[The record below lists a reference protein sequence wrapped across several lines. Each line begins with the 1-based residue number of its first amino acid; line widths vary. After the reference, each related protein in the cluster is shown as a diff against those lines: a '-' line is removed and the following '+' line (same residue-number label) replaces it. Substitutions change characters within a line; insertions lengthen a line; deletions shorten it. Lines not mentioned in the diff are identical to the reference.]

1 MIQTLH
7 DKRIQIWVLRGVR
20 SVNEDYNN
28 VRDEAGMPWEVFPI
42 IASSTS
48 ASERV
53 SLQFSLLCM
62 TIWSR
67 RMPVDGQLSHG
78 SPGEVQSCDR
88 QPPNGSTSSHLGC
101 PHIQGTRRSPG
112 FSAPHGYEREDA
124 EQ

>member
-28 VRDEAGMPWEVFPI
+28 VRDEAGMPWKVFPI

-48 ASERV
+48 VSECAG
-53 SLQFSLLCM
+53 LQFSLLCM

-78 SPGEVQSCDR
+78 SPGEVQSCD
-88 QPPNGSTSSHLGC
+88 
-101 PHIQGTRRSPG
+101 
-112 FSAPHGYEREDA
+112 
-124 EQ
+124 